1 MSPRE
6 TVAMKQTDTSRMA
19 RMSTSRTS
27 ASPPARPLLSAL
39 DRTFKI
45 GLVLKGLHA
54 ILEVAGILLEGIL
67 QAAGGILLLFFF

>member
-27 ASPPARPLLSAL
+27 ASPPARPPSPAP
-39 DRTFKI
+39 DRTSKI

-54 ILEVAGILLEGIL
+54 ILEAAGILLEGIL
-67 QAAGGILLLFFF
+67 QAAGGILPLFFF